1 MQMEPS
7 LPDPHP
13 HIVDKKVNNTLVVM
27 PSPLRRLPRSFS
39 VRANPPLPFS
49 SNPAAAA
56 SFACMAPTA
65 TDSPPDTPKDV
76 SKPKPKPAIMSAAAF
91 VAFLSPTRLMQRAA
105 RAFRSSSSSRSSRR
119 RVKFDARDEQ
129 PPLPV
134 TSDVNNNN
142 NGAAPGHQQQDHV
155 EIEPVP
161 AEKIIHEMPNHQP
174 PVAKEAEAR
183 EKTTAA
189 DDSAADDEPKKAGVL
204 VPVPEEEEDDVAD
217 KFCMVVK
224 EAMMKEQ
231 HEEEDTTGD
240 DTKKEAT
247 RRFQGSLLV
256 KTATPPRRE
265 VARSNDMIEEACTRL
280 LAKRQGSRVRAL
292 VGAFETVM
300 LDAAKPAVTPNK
312 PMRRHYNVSVV

>member
-7 LPDPHP
+7 PPDPHP

-27 PSPLRRLPRSFS
+27 PSPFRWLPRSFS
-39 VRANPPLPFS
+39 VRANPPSPFS
-49 SNPAAAA
+49 SNPEASS

-76 SKPKPKPAIMSAAAF
+76 NKPKPASSIMSAAAF
-91 VAFLSPTRLMQRAA
+91 VAFLSPRRLMQRAA
-105 RAFRSSSSSRSSRR
+105 RAFRSSSRSRR

-129 PPLPV
+129 APLPV
-134 TSDVNNNN
+134 TSDGNNN
-142 NGAAPGHQQQDHV
+142 V
-155 EIEPVP
+155 EMEPVP

-174 PVAKEAEAR
+174 PVAKEAEAC

-204 VPVPEEEEDDVAD
+204 VPVPEEDVAD
-217 KFCMVVK
+217 KSCMVVK
-224 EAMMKEQ
+224 EAMMKKE

-240 DTKKEAT
+240 DDPKKEAT
-247 RRFQGSLLV
+247 RRFQGSLV
-256 KTATPPRRE
+256 KTSMPPRRE

-300 LDAAKPAVTPNK
+300 LDAAAKPAVTPGK